1 MISRRDFVNSASVA
15 AIYSAGACVS
25 IRAYAQEVNHPLGLQ
40 LFSVREMLPGDFD
53 GTLQKI
59 GSLGYREVEAAGF
72 YQHKAQ
78 GVKGSMQINL
88 KCVRGHC
95 SSDALHKDFQSILD
109 FPKELGAEYIICSRL
124 ALARRRLEETEELL
138 PWMICGGMQT
148 SSTRSEPRQVP

>member
-1 MISRRDFVNSASVA
+1 MISRRDFVKSASVA

-53 GTLQKI
+53 GTLPKI
-59 GSLGYREVEAAGF
+59 GSLGYREVEAVGF

-78 GVKGSMQINL
+78 GVKGSTQMANL
-88 KCVRGHC
+88 KCVRGHY

-109 FPKELGAEYIICSRL
+109 FHKELGAEYIICSSPGSR
-124 ALARRRLEETEELL
+124 ACDWRKRR
-138 PWMICGGMQT
+138 
-148 SSTRSEPRQVP
+148 SSYPG